1 MASPPSSRWRR
12 LWQHFSI
19 DAPRMAVRTH
29 LPWPWRAVVGVVLVA
44 LVGGMWWWGFDFGQ
58 IFGGFNRKE
67 VEARLAT
74 LEADTARKTQEN
86 EALRAANAALESEL
100 AMTRGAQQA
109 MQRQVQEVT
118 SENTQLKEDLAFLQ
132 KLVVD
137 SNKQPGV
144 SIQRLNAER
153 AGDEVWNY
161 SILVVRGGNPK
172 GEFEG
177 SVALAATVAPADGT
191 GAGRAS
197 TINLPEDQPAT
208 AGALKLKFKYY
219 QRVDGSFRIP
229 PGHVVR
235 SINARI
241 LEAGSPAPRATRN
254 LIIP

>member
-1 MASPPSSRWRR
+1 
-12 LWQHFSI
+12 
-19 DAPRMAVRTH
+19 MAVRTH

-67 VEARLAT
+67 VEARVAT
-74 LEADTARKTQEN
+74 LETDTARQTQEN

-100 AMTRGAQQA
+100 AMTRGAQQT

-153 AGDEVWNY
+153 GGDEVWNY

-177 SVALAATVAPADGT
+177 SVR
-191 GAGRAS
+191 AGGDHR
-197 TINLPEDQPAT
+197 TCRRHRGGPGVDDQPARGP
-208 AGALKLKFKYY
+208 AGHRRGAEAQDSSIISGLT
-219 QRVDGSFRIP
+219 
-229 PGHVVR
+229 VR
-235 SINARI
+235 SGFRQGRWSGASTRAL
-241 LEAGSPAPRATRN
+241 LEAGSPAPRDESRT

>member
-1 MASPPSSRWRR
+1 MAPSLVRWRR
-12 LWQHFSI
+12 LRQHFSI
-19 DAPRMAVRTH
+19 SAPRMAVRTH

-44 LVGGMWWWGFDFGQ
+44 LVAGMWWWGFDFGQ

-74 LEADTARKTQEN
+74 LEADTARMTG
-86 EALRAANAALESEL
+86 ES
-100 AMTRGAQQA
+100 RGAAGGQLRRWRA
-109 MQRQVQEVT
+109 NSRWPAARSRRCSGRSRNT
-118 SENTQLKEDLAFLQ
+118 AENAQLKEDLAFLQ

-153 AGDEVWNY
+153 AGEEAWNY

-172 GEFEG
+172 GEFDG
-177 SVALAATVAPADGT
+177 SVALSATVVAAG
-191 GAGRAS
+191 GAAAGRAS

-208 AGALKLKFKYY
+208 AAALKLRFKYY
-219 QRVDGSFRIP
+219 QRVEGSFRIP

-235 SINARI
+235 A
-241 LEAGSPAPRATRN
+241 
-254 LIIP
+254 